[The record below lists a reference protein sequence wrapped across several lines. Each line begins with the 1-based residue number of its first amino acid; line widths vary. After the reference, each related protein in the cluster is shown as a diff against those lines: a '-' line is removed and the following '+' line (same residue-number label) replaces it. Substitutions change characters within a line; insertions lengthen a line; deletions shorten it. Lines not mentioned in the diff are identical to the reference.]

1 MTDKEKNPVVYL
13 EGKRHPERTT
23 LSPRH
28 KLFADEY
35 LRCYSPTKAARKAG
49 YSETSVS
56 SIAYQLMQRDDVKE
70 YIKRH
75 MDNRKEMMDTVP
87 FDVIVA
93 ELTEIA
99 LDPDRDSRER
109 MKASDLLMK
118 WQNNNKWNQKE
129 AVEVD
134 KFVEALKDSGDIWE
148 GE

>member
-1 MTDKEKNPVVYL
+1 
-13 EGKRHPERTT
+13 
-23 LSPRH
+23 
-28 KLFADEY
+28 
-35 LRCYSPTKAARKAG
+35 
-49 YSETSVS
+49 
-56 SIAYQLMQRDDVKE
+56 MQRDDVKE